1 MKILKENF
9 DDFNIHARIMPAL
22 IIAMPVYIYLN
33 INKILELNFINILGN
48 SMVFII
54 LITFYYRIIRNLGKR
69 IEEKMYF
76 DLGNKPTTIVLQYR
90 DTSFDELTKIRYHKK
105 LNKKVEGI
113 KLPIKKENETGED
126 DKAYES
132 AINWL
137 RNFANTHRDTEQRT
151 YQELKDYN
159 FWRNLYGGKAI
170 MIISCLT
177 CILVELIKIILL
189 NSKEFHQIYPNV
201 FTMSIMLFILL
212 MVCLVINKNVIKMKA
227 FDYARTL
234 LEVCERI

>member
-33 INKILELNFINILGN
+33 INKILELNFIDILGN

-54 LITFYYRIIRNLGKR
+54 LIAFYYRIIRNLGKR
-69 IEEKMYF
+69 IEEKMYY
-76 DLGNKPTTIVLQYR
+76 DLGDKPTTIVLQYR
-90 DTSFDELTKIRYHKK
+90 DTSFDEITKTRYHKK
-105 LNKKVEGI
+105 LNKKVEEI
-113 KLPIKKENETGED
+113 KLPIKKEKETEDD

-159 FWRNLYGGKAI
+159 FWRNLYGGKVI
-170 MIISCLT
+170 MITSCLA
-177 CILVELIKIILL
+177 CIFVELIKIILL
-189 NSKEFHQIYPNV
+189 NSKEFNPIYPNV
-201 FTMSIMLFILL
+201 FTISIMLFILL
-212 MVCLVINKNVIKMKA
+212 MVCLVINKKVIKMKA

-234 LEVCERI
+234 LEICERI

>member
-33 INKILELNFINILGN
+33 INRILELNFINILRN

-54 LITFYYRIIRNLGKR
+54 LIAFYYRIIRNLGKK

-90 DTSFDELTKIRYHKK
+90 DTSFDELTKTRYHKK
-105 LNKKVEGI
+105 LNKKVAGI
-113 KLPIKKENETGED
+113 KLPIKKENETKED

-159 FWRNLYGGKAI
+159 FWRNLYGGKTI

-177 CILVELIKIILL
+177 CIIIELIKIILL

-212 MVCLVINKNVIKMKA
+212 MVCVVINKNVIKMKA
-227 FDYARTL
+227 FDYAKTL